1 MSSRDAERLYTRR
14 ARSYPL
20 YVQAF
25 GHRQSL
31 QSLLSSV
38 VTLHGGERILD
49 AGCGTGLS
57 TLAIAA
63 ACAETGRPYA
73 AIDAFDLTPAMLDA
87 YDETVARAE
96 LRDVQAV
103 RADVLALEDQ
113 LPDTWFGYELIV
125 CASMLEYVPRES
137 LAAALAA
144 LRARLSPDGQLLVLL
159 TRSSF
164 YLTRWLWRCEGY
176 TRAQISDAVRDAG
189 FAGAAFRHH
198 PWPYVW
204 MNVGNHVVVATNQGA
219 GRSPGRSS

>member
-1 MSSRDAERLYTRR
+1 MVGDAERLYTRR
-14 ARSYPL
+14 AGVYPV

-31 QSLLSSV
+31 QAVLSSV
-38 VTLHGGERILD
+38 VCLHGGERILD

-63 ACAETGRPYA
+63 AFQAAGKPYA

-87 YDETVARAE
+87 YHETVTRAR

-103 RADVLALEDQ
+103 RADVLALDDQ
-113 LPDTWFGYELIV
+113 LPDTWSGYELVV
-125 CASMLEYVPRES
+125 CSSMLEYVPRES

-144 LRARLSPDGQLLVLL
+144 LRARLRQRGQLVVLL
-159 TRSSF
+159 TRKSF

-176 TRAQISDAVRDAG
+176 TRTQISNALRNAG
-189 FAGAAFRHH
+189 FAGAGFRHY

-204 MNVGNHVVVATNQGA
+204 MNLGNHLVVATNQDA
-219 GRSPGRSS
+219 ARSPASPS